1 MTPLLKGLDAG
12 NPKIV
17 FICVS
22 GMVVFDTIAFKGNKT
37 DNYVLNEK
45 YE

>member
-17 FICVS
+17 FISVS
-22 GMVVFDTIAFKGNKT
+22 GMVVFDKIAFKGKKQINT
-37 DNYVLNEK
+37 F
-45 YE
+45 